1 MFQRKKWMK
10 RAALMVVCG
19 KMELNDSK
27 KYSII
32 FGGALVGAGLI
43 MSTLVFPFWNLIRE
57 DVYEDVEILS
67 NNNGIC
73 YAETKDNIPK
83 TIENCSLKAGSMAT
97 IKFGKDLAWAEIV
110 IP

>member
-1 MFQRKKWMK
+1 
-10 RAALMVVCG
+10 MVVCG

-73 YAETKDNIPK
+73 YAETKDNVPK
-83 TIENCSLKAGSMAT
+83 TIENCSLKAGSKVT
-97 IKFGKDLAWAEIV
+97 IKFGRDLAWAEIV
-110 IP
+110 AP

>member
-1 MFQRKKWMK
+1 MG
-10 RAALMVVCG
+10 VCG

-32 FGGALVGAGLI
+32 FGGALVGVGLI

-67 NNNGIC
+67 NNNGVC
-73 YAETKDNIPK
+73 YAETKDNVPK
-83 TIENCSLKAGSMAT
+83 TIENCSVESGSKVT
-97 IKFGKDLAWAEIV
+97 IKFGRDLAWAEIV
-110 IP
+110 TP

>member
-1 MFQRKKWMK
+1 MYLRRKWTEKVAPMG
-10 RAALMVVCG
+10 VCG
-19 KMELNDSK
+19 KMEMNDSK

-32 FGGALVGAGLI
+32 FGGALIGAGLV

-67 NNNGIC
+67 NNDGIC
-73 YAETKDNIPK
+73 YAETKDNVPK
-83 TIENCSLKAGSMAT
+83 TIENCSLEPGSAAT

-110 IP
+110 TP